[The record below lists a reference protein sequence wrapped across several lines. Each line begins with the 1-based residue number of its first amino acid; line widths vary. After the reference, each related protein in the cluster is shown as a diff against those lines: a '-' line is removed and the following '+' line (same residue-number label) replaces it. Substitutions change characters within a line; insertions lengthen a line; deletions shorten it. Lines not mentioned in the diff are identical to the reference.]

1 MELKMK
7 LKVLALTFSM
17 FALAACDKVSTIT
30 GSGTKCDSDITKQIV
45 VETFS
50 KNVSDI
56 ASTRVKELIETE
68 NVTID
73 MGKLRSTLQ
82 QITFNVTN
90 VRTNNSDPNSKKN
103 YCATDFIANIP
114 TQMIKDADTAR
125 AVYEENNIAQAAV
138 LSDLSFENNQLKKE
152 IEYFVQPTD
161 DGKKVFVTLE
171 NPDALAFFVRDI
183 AIDSLLKA
191 ARQNAAEV
199 AKQEEIKRVAEESAA
214 AEEYQSVLL
223 SEAQSNLDN
232 ANENLNLVWNST
244 TKEIRD
250 QLLSEQRIWLKK
262 RNLECKLESSN
273 TENPEI
279 FRLNCETNMTNERTN
294 ELRQKIYYLEP

>member
-1 MELKMK
+1 MK
-7 LKVLALTFSM
+7 LKVLALTLSM

-56 ASTRVKELIETE
+56 ASTRIKELIETE
-68 NVTID
+68 NVTVD

-90 VRTNNSDPNSKKN
+90 VRTNNSDPNSKKK
-103 YCATDFIANIP
+103 YCATDFIVNIP
-114 TQMIKDADTAR
+114 AQMIKDADAAR

-138 LSDLSFENNQLKKE
+138 LSDLSFENNHLKKE

-171 NPDALAFFVRDI
+171 NPDALALFVRDI

-273 TENPEI
+273 AENPEI

>member
-1 MELKMK
+1 MK

-56 ASTRVKELIETE
+56 ASTRVKELIQTE

-103 YCATDFIANIP
+103 YCATDFIVNIP

-199 AKQEEIKRVAEESAA
+199 AKQEEIKRVAQESAA

>member
-1 MELKMK
+1 MK

-103 YCATDFIANIP
+103 YCATDFIVNIP
-114 TQMIKDADTAR
+114 AQMIKDADAAR

-273 TENPEI
+273 AENPEI

>member
-1 MELKMK
+1 MK

-68 NVTID
+68 NVTVD

-103 YCATDFIANIP
+103 YCATDFIVNIP
-114 TQMIKDADTAR
+114 AQMIKDADAAR

-273 TENPEI
+273 AENPEI

>member
-1 MELKMK
+1 MK

-103 YCATDFIANIP
+103 YCATDFIVNIP
-114 TQMIKDADTAR
+114 AQMIKDADAAR

>member
-1 MELKMK
+1 MK

-103 YCATDFIANIP
+103 YCATDFIVNIP

-199 AKQEEIKRVAEESAA
+199 AKQEEIKRVAEESSA

-273 TENPEI
+273 AENPEI

>member
-1 MELKMK
+1 MK

>member
-1 MELKMK
+1 MK

-103 YCATDFIANIP
+103 YCATDFIVNIP

-199 AKQEEIKRVAEESAA
+199 AKQEEIKRVAQESAA

-273 TENPEI
+273 AENPEI

>member
-1 MELKMK
+1 MK

-68 NVTID
+68 NVTVD

-103 YCATDFIANIP
+103 YCATDFIVNIP
-114 TQMIKDADTAR
+114 AQMIKDADAAR

>member
-103 YCATDFIANIP
+103 YCATDFIVNIP

>member
-1 MELKMK
+1 MK

-103 YCATDFIANIP
+103 YCATDFIVNIP